1 MNTSSVS
8 LKRVSMSRE
17 IVGDDRKRHTKTVI
31 NEVSLEIESGDRIGL
46 IGRNGA
52 GKTTLLRIISG
63 IFNPDQ
69 GKTEIDGQIK
79 SFLDLGYGLEM
90 HLTGRLNAYS
100 RSILDGVPKS
110 EREEFVSWVEKFSEL
125 GDYFDQ
131 TLNRY
136 STGMIARLVFSMC
149 TFEIP
154 EILLIDEG
162 IGTVDTYFQEKA
174 MARLEDIYN
183 SSSILVI
190 ATHDQSLMRQ
200 LCKRGVVLNNGNID
214 FDGTLSDALDFYNR
228 DK

>member
-17 IVGDDRKRHTKTVI
+17 IVGNDRKRHTKTVI
-31 NEVSLEIESGDRIGL
+31 NDVSLEIESGDRIGL

-69 GKTEIDGQIK
+69 GKTEIDGRIK

-125 GDYFDQ
+125 GGYFDQ

-154 EILLIDEG
+154 E
-162 IGTVDTYFQEKA
+162 
-174 MARLEDIYN
+174 
-183 SSSILVI
+183 
-190 ATHDQSLMRQ
+190 
-200 LCKRGVVLNNGNID
+200 
-214 FDGTLSDALDFYNR
+214 
-228 DK
+228 

>member
-63 IFNPDQ
+63 IFDPDQ
-69 GKTEIDGQIK
+69 GKTEIDGRIK

-110 EREEFVSWVEKFSEL
+110 EREEFVSWVEEFSEL

-131 TLNRY
+131 TLNSY

-174 MARLEDIYN
+174 LARLEDIYN
-183 SSSILVI
+183 SSSILLI
-190 ATHDQSLMRQ
+190 ATHDQSLMGQ
-200 LCKRGVVLNNGNID
+200 LCTRGIVLNNGNID

>member
-1 MNTSSVS
+1 MNQPHIF
-8 LKRVSMSRE
+8 LNHVSMYRNMVGHESRRTKKVVLNDVS
-17 IVGDDRKRHTKTVI
+17 ISISVG
-31 NEVSLEIESGDRIGL
+31 ERIALLGS
-46 IGRNGA
+46 NGA
-52 GKTTLLRIISG
+52 GKSTLLRLMAG
-63 IFNPDQ
+63 IYKPDE
-69 GKTEIDGQIK
+69 GSIESNGDF
-79 SFLDLGYGLEM
+79 SVFLDAGFGVDM
-90 HLTGRLNAYS
+90 RLTGRENCYS
-100 RSILDGVPKS
+100 RAVITGVPINQIDEFIQWVS
-110 EREEFVSWVEKFSEL
+110 EFSEL

-131 TLNRY
+131 PLRTY
-136 STGMIARLVFSMC
+136 STGMIVRLVFSMC
-149 TFEIP
+149 TFKIP

>member
-1 MNTSSVS
+1 MNTSMVS

-63 IFNPDQ
+63 IFYPDQ
-69 GKTEIDGQIK
+69 GKTEIDGRIK

-90 HLTGRLNAYS
+90 HLTGRANAYS

-110 EREEFVSWVEKFSEL
+110 QRAEFVSWVENFSEL
-125 GDYFDQ
+125 GDYFDR
-131 TLNRY
+131 TLNSY
-136 STGMIARLVFSMC
+136 STGMVARLVFSMC
-149 TFEIP
+149 THKTP

-162 IGTVDTYFQEKA
+162 IGTVDAYFQEKA
-174 MARLEDIYN
+174 LARLNDIYSN
-183 SSSILVI
+183 SSILVI

-200 LCKRGVVLNNGNID
+200 LCTRGIVVNNGDID
-214 FDGTLSDALDFYNR
+214 FDGTISDALDFYHSA
-228 DK
+228 K

>member
-1 MNTSSVS
+1 MNTSMVS

-63 IFNPDQ
+63 IFYPDQ
-69 GKTEIDGQIK
+69 GKTELDGRIK

-90 HLTGRLNAYS
+90 HLTGRANAYS

-131 TLNRY
+131 TLNSY

-174 MARLEDIYN
+174 LARLEDIYN
-183 SSSILVI
+183 SSSILLI
-190 ATHDQSLMRQ
+190 ATHDQSLMGQ
-200 LCKRGVVLNNGNID
+200 LCTRGIVLNNGNID